1 MPRVA
6 VIGCGLWGKNLVRNF
21 NNLQVLEA
29 ICDTDIDRIKLL
41 TKEYR
46 EVKVYHNLDD
56 VLSDPEVT
64 AVAIATPSDTHY
76 QIAMKCLKA
85 YKHVYVEKPIATTSN
100 EAIELNEEADKNRLV
115 LMVGHLLLYHPAVNR
130 LKTLIAEGYL
140 GKICHIQSDRL
151 NYNPRKNDLSVIWD
165 LAPHDIS
172 MMSFVLDMDPLQVK
186 SALGYVTTPGRV
198 MDVAHIDLLF
208 PEGVSGHVHNSW
220 IHPNK
225 QVKLLV
231 RGTEMTAILDD
242 TETSHK
248 LHLYSNIAYDNRV
261 VEYPDY
267 IDIEPLK
274 LECQHYINCINKQI
288 KPRSD
293 GLNGYKVV
301 KILEEAEKI
310 LSIVPS
316 ALTSINP
323 H

>member
-1 MPRVA
+1 MVRVA

-29 ICDTDIDRIKLL
+29 ICDSDQDRLDLIQ
-41 TKEYR
+41 KEYPNIKAYSTL
-46 EVKVYHNLDD
+46 EETLNDSD
-56 VLSDPEVT
+56 VTCL
-64 AVAIATPSDTHY
+64 AIATPSDTHY
-76 QIAMKCLKA
+76 TIGMQCLMA
-85 YKHVYVEKPIATTSN
+85 NKHVYVEKPIATTSA
-100 EAIELNEEADKNRLV
+100 EAFELNEEANKRELI

-130 LKTLIAEGYL
+130 LKTLISEGYL

-151 NYNPRKNDLSVIWD
+151 NCNPHKNDLSVIWD

-172 MMSFVLDMDPLQVK
+172 MMSFVLDMQPTSIQ
-186 SALGYVTTPGRV
+186 SAIGYSTTPGRV
-198 MDVAHIDLLF
+198 MDVAHLDLLF
-208 PEGVSGHVHNSW
+208 PEGISGHIHNSW
-220 IHPNK
+220 IHPYK

-248 LHLYSNIAYDNRV
+248 LHIYSNIAYDNRV

-274 LECQHYINCINKQI
+274 LECQHFINCINKQI

-293 GLNGYKVV
+293 GINGYNVV
-301 KILEEAEKI
+301 KILEGAQKI
-310 LSIVPS
+310 ILNQPPS
-316 ALTSINP
+316 LTSV
-323 H
+323 

>member
-1 MPRVA
+1 MPRIA
-6 VIGCGLWGKNLVRNF
+6 VIGCGLWGKNLIRNF

-29 ICDTDIDRIKLL
+29 ICDTDEDRLNFIS
-41 TKEYR
+41 KEYKQ
-46 EVKVYHNLDD
+46 VKTYTSLDET
-56 VLSDPEVT
+56 LADPNID
-64 AVAIATPSDTHY
+64 AVAIATPSATHY
-76 QIAMKCLKA
+76 KIAMQCLESN
-85 YKHVYVEKPIATTSN
+85 KHVYVEKPIATNSK
-100 EAIELNEEADKNRLV
+100 EAFELNEKANSKELI

-130 LKTLIAEGYL
+130 LKSLIAEGYL

-172 MMSFVLDMDPLQVK
+172 MMSFVLDMEPIQVK
-186 SALGYVTTPGRV
+186 SAMGYVTTPSRV

-208 PEGVSGHVHNSW
+208 PENITGHIHNSW
-220 IHPNK
+220 IHPYK

-242 TETSHK
+242 TEASHK
-248 LHLYSNIAYDNRV
+248 LHLFSNIAYDNRI

-274 LECQHYINCINKQI
+274 LECQHFINCINKQI

-293 GLNGYKVV
+293 GLNGYNVV
-301 KILEEAEKI
+301 RILEESEKI
-310 LSIVPS
+310 MTTLPQPLYPAKSE
-316 ALTSINP
+316 
-323 H
+323 